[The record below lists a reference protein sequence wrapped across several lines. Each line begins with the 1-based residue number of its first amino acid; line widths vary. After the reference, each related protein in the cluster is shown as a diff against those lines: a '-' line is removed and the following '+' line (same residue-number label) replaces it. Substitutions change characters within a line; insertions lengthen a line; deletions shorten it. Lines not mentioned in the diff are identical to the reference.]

1 MTLMKVDRFQ
11 PCQRVRLA
19 DLDAAALEP
28 VLSPMP
34 TVVEAVRDVVGA
46 RRPAVLSGWQR
57 RVLRSTMPRRLLRA
71 LAAFRATPM
80 ASDGAPNPL
89 LAATPRASMREEL
102 ERLAATP
109 PDELGLAI
117 EHAAKAGRP
126 TGPWMELHRD
136 PAAWLEDYI
145 AGARLIWAEVR
156 PLWANA
162 HDRLAREAEQL
173 EVISG
178 RGATGQLAAGR
189 ALPGRIER
197 GELVLPS
204 HTEASGRLTVSTA
217 VQLVPLLAD
226 APSGSWGDDY
236 GQRLLSLRYPL
247 PPSRAPETAGPLAP
261 ESLEALLGRA
271 RATVLLALADARGPG
286 ELARRLYLTPSGVS
300 HHLAALESAG
310 LVTRTREGR
319 RVAIRRTA
327 RAIALL
333 ALYDRA

>member
-1 MTLMKVDRFQ
+1 MKVDRFQ
-11 PCQRVRLA
+11 PCQRVRLT
-19 DLDAAALEP
+19 DLDAAALDP

-46 RRPAVLSGWQR
+46 RRPAVLSAWQR

-71 LAAFRATPM
+71 LAAFRATSM

-117 EHAAKAGRP
+117 EHASKAGRP
-126 TGPWMELHRD
+126 TGPWMDLHRD
-136 PAAWLEDYI
+136 PAAWLGDYI
-145 AGARLIWAEVR
+145 AGVRLIWAEVR

-178 RGATGQLAAGR
+178 RGATGRLAAGR

-197 GELVLPS
+197 GALVLPS
-204 HTEASGRLTVSTA
+204 HTEQSGRLTVST
-217 VQLVPLLAD
+217 
-226 APSGSWGDDY
+226 
-236 GQRLLSLRYPL
+236 
-247 PPSRAPETAGPLAP
+247 SRAPEAAEQLAP
-261 ESLEALLGRA
+261 ESLEALLGSA
-271 RATVLLALADARGPG
+271 RTAVLLALADARSPG
-286 ELARRLYLTPSGVS
+286 ELAERLFLTPSGVS

-310 LVTRTREGR
+310 LVTRTRQGR

-333 ALYDRA
+333 ALYDRV

>member
-1 MTLMKVDRFQ
+1 
-11 PCQRVRLA
+11 
-19 DLDAAALEP
+19 
-28 VLSPMP
+28 MP

-46 RRPAVLSGWQR
+46 RRPAVLSAWQ
-57 RVLRSTMPRRLLRA
+57 RRLLRGTTPRRVLSA
-71 LAAFRATPM
+71 LAAFRPTRM

-117 EHAAKAGRP
+117 EHASKAGRP
-126 TGPWMELHRD
+126 TGPWMRLHRD
-136 PAAWLEDYI
+136 PVAWLEDYI
-145 AGARLIWAEVR
+145 AGLKLIWAELR

-173 EVISG
+173 EVVSE
-178 RGATGQLAAGR
+178 RGAAGPLAAGR

-197 GELVLPS
+197 GALVLPS
-204 HTEASGRLTVSTA
+204 HTEQSGRLTASRSI
-217 VQLVPLLAD
+217 QLVPLLAD
-226 APSGSWGDDY
+226 VPAGSWGDDY

-247 PPSRAPETAGPLAP
+247 PPSRAPEATEDLPP
-261 ESLEALLGRA
+261 DSLEALLGSA
-271 RATVLLALADARGPG
+271 RAAVLTALADARNPG
-286 ELARRLYLTPSGVS
+286 ELAERIFLTPSGVS

-319 RVAIRRTA
+319 RVTVRRTA

-333 ALYDRA
+333 ALYDRG

>member
-1 MTLMKVDRFQ
+1 LT
-11 PCQRVRLA
+11 
-19 DLDAAALEP
+19 DLDAAGLHP
-28 VLSPMP
+28 VVSPMP

-46 RRPAVLSGWQR
+46 RRPAVLSAWQ
-57 RVLRSTMPRRLLRA
+57 RRLLRGTIPRRVLGA
-71 LAAFRATPM
+71 LAAFRPTTM

-89 LAATPRASMREEL
+89 LAATPRASMGEEL

-109 PDELGLAI
+109 ADELGLAI
-117 EHAAKAGRP
+117 EHASHAGRP
-126 TGPWMELHRD
+126 TGPWMRLHRD
-136 PAAWLEDYI
+136 PVAWMEDYI
-145 AGARLIWAEVR
+145 AGLKLIWAEIR
-156 PLWANA
+156 PLWTSA

-173 EVISG
+173 ELISAHG
-178 RGATGQLAAGR
+178 VAGQLAAGR

-197 GELVLPS
+197 GALVLPS
-204 HTEASGRLTVSTA
+204 HTELSGRLTASRS

-226 APSGSWGDDY
+226 VPAGSWGDDY

-247 PPSRAPETAGPLAP
+247 PPSRAPRVTEDLAP
-261 ESLEALLGRA
+261 GSLEALLGSA
-271 RATVLLALADARGPG
+271 RAAVLTALADAHNPG
-286 ELARRLYLTPSGVS
+286 DIAGRIFLTPSGVS

-319 RVAIRRTA
+319 RVTVRRTA